1 MKSESRRYKIKGFRD
16 DGEKIRVLLEPAAVV
31 QSKPK
36 NMGVSDMMKDPMG
49 AAQRMMSQQMRQII
63 YDSFS
68 VSRTEYNQQK
78 YLVGEFVTVSI
89 QRE

>member
-16 DGEKIRVLLEPAAVV
+16 DGENIRVLLEPAAVV

-36 NMGVSDMMKDPMG
+36 KMGVSDMMNDPMG
-49 AAQRMMSQQMRQII
+49 AAQNMMSQQMRQII
-63 YDSFS
+63 HDSFS
-68 VSRTEYNQQK
+68 ISRTEYQQQK
-78 YLVGEFVTVSI
+78 YLIGEFVTVSI